1 MGNRCCGIGP
11 RPAEEP
17 RDYYKEAG
25 QTKLSGQDLM
35 CARDQIQDD
44 IFKETF
50 WCLYLYFAGCGCM
63 NPLSKGC
70 CLQIGELCCLAGT
83 CKSASCYDE
92 DGCVAFTNKCCCA
105 LCHMEIP
112 PSNTPGC
119 GCGPLMCC
127 GNLQQDRVARLSPSE
142 KEEFELLN
150 TTCWCCFLYC
160 FGFGCNSPGGSDAC
174 CMTEG
179 KLCCLWSNLSTDT
192 ACCED
197 GWIEFTSKCCCC
209 VLDASFP
216 AGKTPGIGCCN
227 VLYGGNLYDPD
238 SGSMASA
245 ARNVSKPKSMFG

>member
-1 MGNRCCGIGP
+1 MQGHASQQVVTMRMGVWHSRTSAVVPCVIW
-11 RPAEEP
+11 RSLQATLL
-17 RDYYKEAG
+17 DVVVAH
-25 QTKLSGQDLM
+25 S
-35 CARDQIQDD
+35 CAV
-44 IFKETF
+44 
-50 WCLYLYFAGCGCM
+50 
-63 NPLSKGC
+63 
-70 CLQIGELCCLAGT
+70 GT
-83 CKSASCYDE
+83 YSRT
-92 DGCVAFTNKCCCA
+92 G
-105 LCHMEIP
+105 
-112 PSNTPGC
+112 
-119 GCGPLMCC
+119 
-127 GNLQQDRVARLSPSE
+127 
-142 KEEFELLN
+142 
-150 TTCWCCFLYC
+150 
-160 FGFGCNSPGGSDAC
+160 SPGSAHRKRKNSSFSTLRVGAVSCTASDLAATGSDAC